1 MACLL
6 LADPR
11 ELFFNLTKLM
21 CQRQNGGLER
31 PVFFLV
37 TLDLRILWRLRVTQ
51 RRSDPGLELRFPP
64 VVHAMGNLMTLEPS
78 LDCRAGL
85 NVLDDLKLL
94 LRRE

>member
-1 MACLL
+1 MACPL

-21 CQRQNGGLER
+21 CQRQNGGLEG
-31 PVFFLV
+31 PVFLLV
-37 TLDLRILWRLRVTQ
+37 TLDLRVFWGLRVTQ
-51 RRSDPGLELRFPP
+51 SCPDPGFELTFPP

-85 NVLDDLKLL
+85 DVLDDLKLL